1 MLEKDKH
8 IEKLREELQE
18 FIVLQKNIIQR
29 LQSVEE
35 KLSLI
40 DPIENFPT
48 KKEKLR
54 LYDYQVNLDEREYA
68 ILDVQGKK
76 AKMTS
81 KRNCSA
87 LRDLSEIRSRCHTGT
102 GDRSVIYKYRTVDND
117 SGKSSDWKKVEFKV
131 DKMTSI
137 DSSACLSLQEALKEG
152 ESFEIQEEIDLL
164 NTFNSR
170 NEWVTL
176 VVEYPTESFKLSLI
190 LPFERKPIGV
200 RREESDGAS
209 NSFNKRRLYPDF
221 DSEND
226 RIVVQWE
233 EESPILGRAY
243 TMFWDW

>member
-1 MLEKDKH
+1 MLGKDEY

-18 FIVLQKNIIQR
+18 FIVRQKEIIQR

-35 KLSLI
+35 KLSLL
-40 DPIENFPT
+40 DPLEIFPT

-54 LYDYQVNLDEREYA
+54 LYDYQVNLDEREYT
-68 ILDVQGKK
+68 ILDVRGKK
-76 AKMTS
+76 AKMIS

-117 SGKSSDWKKVEFKV
+117 SGNSADWEKVEFKI

-152 ESFEIQEEIDLL
+152 ESFEIQEEIELL

-221 DSEND
+221 DSDND